1 MQKQEIMKQY
11 PRNISRRFNGGD
23 EVTLNF
29 ADKNISQ
36 GIANQMTIT
45 VVNNNIAYAL
55 PFALIPAN
63 FDTLKIDVA
72 TTISEGVATNVVTKT
87 YNDVAEMQ
95 AAGFTIDGVACDG
108 GDDNGK
114 QSSKGSISYACFSA
128 DPARSIKKFLDYI
141 KLNPVRLKNI
151 EIVSSDVNA
160 FDTNMMLTYVNPFF
174 KNAEQQIDLSV
185 FYSLYQEATDRIRM
199 DLDGKVELSDL
210 SLLTAVIPAS
220 TKMKFILRFE

>member
-45 VVNNNIAYAL
+45 VVNKNSAYAL

-63 FDTLKIDVA
+63 FDTLKIGVT
-72 TTISEGVATNVVTKT
+72 TTIDDGTATNVVTKT

-108 GDDNGK
+108 GDDNGS
-114 QSSKGSISYACFSA
+114 QSSKGSISYACSSA

-151 EIVSSDVNA
+151 EIVSSDANA

-185 FYSLYQEATDRIRM
+185 FHSLYQEATDRIRM

-220 TKMKFILRFE
+220 TTMKFILRFE